1 MQSQSTT
8 VLSCSSSSKP
18 PSLNSNSSKSLPVD
32 PLSTKS
38 LSSDRTQG
46 LDHNSDNYGLLNN
59 LDSVEPCLTIR
70 LPSAPLLRADTQH
83 PQSVCASVSPPTS
96 SRMGCASPK
105 KLQKRQKPNHKSQV
119 DEESGE
125 QLVNTERRKGRAS
138 IVSRVT
144 AIITILSISV
154 LAITGGLLTK
164 DPVVGLSSAAT
175 GFELVVCVV
184 TLLHALD

>member
-1 MQSQSTT
+1 
-8 VLSCSSSSKP
+8 
-18 PSLNSNSSKSLPVD
+18 
-32 PLSTKS
+32 
-38 LSSDRTQG
+38 
-46 LDHNSDNYGLLNN
+46 
-59 LDSVEPCLTIR
+59 
-70 LPSAPLLRADTQH
+70 
-83 PQSVCASVSPPTS
+83 
-96 SRMGCASPK
+96 MGCASPK